1 MFSGGRAAGA
11 LVLLAL
17 GLAACNVGNTP
28 EQLKTGG
35 DIVLGAPM
43 SLTGNQS
50 KEGALTKE
58 GYDLWR
64 DWVNAHGGIT
74 VQGARHRVQIR
85 YLDDRSTPDIS
96 TQVAQQLI
104 TQDGAQFLLGSYGSS
119 NTAADAAVAEKN
131 HIPLVASNGAARSIY
146 MKGYHYVFGV
156 QTPAESELQGVLDM
170 AATMN
175 PKPTKIA
182 LLSADDGFSV
192 EVANAAAEYAPKV
205 GMQVVFSY
213 QYPSGSTN
221 LYAALDAAKAKK
233 PDIILN
239 SGHLIEA
246 IAITK
251 AARDVR
257 LDPAMFA
264 YTSGPDTPDFARALG
279 KDANYIYSGS
289 QWTPQL
295 KYQPG
300 YSISPAEFISTF
312 QKASG
317 TTDLPAY
324 QVASATAAGLALQ
337 RAIEQADS
345 LTPDRVRDAL
355 ASLDMTTFFGRIKFD
370 QQGQNIFKTV
380 VVEQIQDGKLTTVWP
395 SALAASAPQYPTP
408 AWATRTTI
416 PAPTQPGPKAPVVGH
431 PPRR

>member
-1 MFSGGRAAGA
+1 MLSGGRAAGGLLIA
-11 LVLLAL
+11 LA
-17 GLAACNVGNTP
+17 LAACTVGPSP
-28 EQLKTGG
+28 EQARVGEDLV
-35 DIVLGAPM
+35 IGAPM

-50 KEGALTKE
+50 KEGAQTKL
-58 GYDLWR
+58 GYDIWR

-74 VQGARHRVQIR
+74 VQGVQHRVQIR
-85 YLDDRSTPDIS
+85 YLDDRSTPEVS
-96 TQVAQQLI
+96 GQVAQQLI
-104 TQDGAQFLLGSYGSS
+104 ADDGARFLLGSYGSS
-119 NTAADAAVAEKN
+119 DTAADAAVAEKS
-131 HIPLVASNGAARSIY
+131 HVPLIASNGAARSIY
-146 MKGYHYVFGV
+146 TKGYRYVFGV
-156 QTPAESELQGVLDM
+156 QSSAEAELQGVLDM

-182 LLSADDGFSV
+182 LLSADDSFSV
-192 EVANAAAEYAPKV
+192 EVASAAADYAPKV

-289 QWTPQL
+289 QWTPQV

-300 YSISPAEFISTF
+300 YSISAAEFISTF

-345 LTPDRVRDAL
+345 LAPDKVRDAL
-355 ASLDMTTFFGRIKFD
+355 ASLDITTFFGRIKFD

-395 SALAASAPQYPTP
+395 SALAASTPQYPTP

-416 PAPTQPGPKAPVVGH
+416 PAPVQPGPKAPVVGH
-431 PPRR
+431 PPVKR